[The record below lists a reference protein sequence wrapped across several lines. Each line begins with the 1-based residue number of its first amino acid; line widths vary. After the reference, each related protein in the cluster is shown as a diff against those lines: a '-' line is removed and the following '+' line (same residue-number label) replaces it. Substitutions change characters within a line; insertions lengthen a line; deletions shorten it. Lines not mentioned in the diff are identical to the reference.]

1 VLGLVSEQ
9 DGLEIPLKILAQSA
23 AHLTKKGTLI
33 LETGYT
39 WPVLQQ
45 TLPSL
50 PFMWLEFEY
59 GGEGVCC
66 LTAEQ
71 LHNHSALLGRKPG

>member
-1 VLGLVSEQ
+1 LEQ
-9 DGLEIPLKILAQSA
+9 AR
-23 AHLTKKGTLI
+23 
-33 LETGYT
+33 
-39 WPVLQQ
+39 
-45 TLPSL
+45 PSL

-71 LHNHSALLGRKPG
+71 LRSYFSDH